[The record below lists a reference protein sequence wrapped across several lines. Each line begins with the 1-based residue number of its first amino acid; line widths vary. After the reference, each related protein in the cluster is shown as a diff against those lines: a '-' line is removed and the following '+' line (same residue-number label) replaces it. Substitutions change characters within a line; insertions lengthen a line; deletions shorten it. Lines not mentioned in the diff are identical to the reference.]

1 MRYVVVGAHGMLGSD
16 LVQVLQGREVVAFSH
31 RELDI
36 TDIQSVS
43 SAINSDD
50 VVFNC
55 AAFTRVDDA
64 ELHETEAFEINAIGV
79 QNLAQICNKTNSR
92 LFTISS
98 DYVFSGNSKTPYSE
112 KTPTAPISA
121 YGRSKAAG
129 EKLAIASHP
138 KGAFI
143 VRSAWMYGEHGANFA
158 QTMLNLASQKDN
170 WEVVNDQFGQPTW
183 SMDLAHKLVELTD
196 SNTPAGIFHATNTG
210 ETTWF
215 DFAREVLSEA
225 GLDPERIT
233 PTDSASFSRPAPRPA
248 YSVLGQAHWKDV
260 GLAPMRN
267 WKSALKDAFKTGIFK

>member
-92 LFTISS
+92 LLTISS

-196 SNTPAGIFHATNTG
+196 SNSPAGIYHATNTG

-233 PTDSASFSRPAPRPA
+233 PTDSASFIRPAPRPA

-260 GLAPMRN
+260 GLEPMRN
-267 WKSALKDAFKTGIFK
+267 WKSALKAAFNAGIFE